1 MKKSFAFLFLLA
13 LVLQGAVFISPPNV
27 SAQSLA
33 EQTAGYILLDVEN
46 AGEAWYVD
54 PVTDTRSYLGRPDD
68 AFEIM
73 REKGLGITN
82 ADLANI
88 PEAGSGSAGDAS
100 LRARLSGRILLQVES
115 QGEAWYVYPETLTR
129 YYLGRPADAFEIM
142 SSLGLGISEE
152 NLALISTDANSLSVA
167 SDTSATF
174 VATTVATER
183 GSFPVDLIRIPIDAY
198 EMITDTGDVQDCTTN
213 CTVKS
218 LAEYVSENNGEIG
231 IHGTYFC
238 PTDYSACAGKTNSY
252 YSPVFNT
259 AVGVMI
265 NEANLA
271 YHAGPLFTYRE
282 DGSYYH
288 YHRTSQYDGEG
299 FSAAIA
305 NYPSLVEG
313 GENIVADEP
322 IESSQETDALRG
334 GIGFDE
340 DEVFL
345 VIAKS
350 ASVRDLAAIFV
361 ALGADYAMNLDGGA
375 TTALY
380 FEGEYIDG
388 PNREL
393 PNAIVFRKK

>member
-1 MKKSFAFLFLLA
+1 MKEKR
-13 LVLQGAVFISPPNV
+13 V
-27 SAQSLA
+27 
-33 EQTAGYILLDVEN
+33 GYIWVDVEN